1 MQGFF
6 EGFTGPGTAVALC
19 VFYSLHRRKP
29 ISTASS
35 GECFVQGGYSLCCML
50 GSLVGIVKHWEK
62 NCSCRKN
69 VCLWFKEGSGKISN
83 ENLWRKITVMGAPLF
98 DRQRWCWLKILL
110 TLILNK
116 ADVGFKW
123 GWRNKDGLHELGL
136 GTTTWLFGF
145 LFFRITLWIRNQ
157 PTLFI
162 TSGGIT
168 KYKSSCTSLRSF
180 LFCKIKLRF
189 LLILCT

>member
-1 MQGFF
+1 MALVGQRGRMQGFF

-50 GSLVGIVKHWEK
+50 DSLVGIIKHWEK
-62 NCSCRKN
+62 NCSCRRSAS
-69 VCLWFKEGSGKISN
+69 LWFKEGSGKISN
-83 ENLWRKITVMGAPLF
+83 ENSDGSSTV
-98 DRQRWCWLKILL
+98 DRQCSCWLKILL

-116 ADVGFKW
+116 ADVRFKW
-123 GWRNKDGLHELGL
+123 GWRTKCGVHELGL

-157 PTLFI
+157 LTLFI
-162 TSGGIT
+162 TRGGM
-168 KYKSSCTSLRSF
+168 
-180 LFCKIKLRF
+180 
-189 LLILCT
+189 